1 MKRSIEAY
9 FTLYIA
15 LFRLYLEKV
24 LQMNLEVEKDIQTS
38 CVNLDQK
45 FEGCTKKNKC
55 EMQEVRQRMIKM
67 LQETDFAII

>member
-9 FTLYIA
+9 FTLHIA

-24 LQMNLEVEKDIQTS
+24 LEMNLEVEKDIETS
-38 CVNLDQK
+38 CVNLGQK
-45 FEGCTKKNKC
+45 FEGCRKKNKC

-67 LQETDFAII
+67 LQETNFATI